1 MKLKKSRFI
10 FISVLTLFYLLTFIL
25 SRYDT
30 FAWFTSESTAS
41 AEITNA
47 TTSDLLWIKGE
58 IQYEE
63 NCQLSSTVMI
73 KNISTID
80 IPFSLELKG
89 KDGSTHVISKTL
101 HPNETFTSKPN
112 ITHNPLNDCT
122 IKQVE
127 YDLTALNS
135 YIDET
140 IILTVSQEKLKAAS
154 KQRKNELPAPDK
166 LDTQTEKEDV
176 DLAPKEEESTDDPSL
191 PSEKVEESNESP
203 TKPPENELEPPP
215 AQKSEGQNEKPEEL
229 EEPKEPAAPQ
239 PEDALKGELSTDKEK
254 R

>member
-1 MKLKKSRFI
+1 MKLKKSRFV
-10 FISVLTLFYLLTFIL
+10 FISVLTLLYLLTFIL

-41 AEITNA
+41 AEITNS

-63 NCQLSSTVMI
+63 NCQISSTVMI

-80 IPFSLELKG
+80 IPFSLELIG
-89 KDGSTHVISKTL
+89 QNGSTHVISKSL
-101 HPNETFTSKPN
+101 HPNEIFTSNPN
-112 ITHNPLNDCT
+112 ETHNLLNDCT

-140 IILTVSQEKLKAAS
+140 IILTVSQEKLKATA
-154 KQRKNELPAPDK
+154 KQKENDLPAPDK
-166 LDTQTEKEDV
+166 IDTQTEEEDV
-176 DLAPKEEESTDDPSL
+176 DLPPKEEESTDDPSL
-191 PSEKVEESNESP
+191 PPGKEEESNEDA
-203 TKPPENELEPPP
+203 TKPPENALEPPP
-215 AQKSEGQNEKPEEL
+215 AQKLEVQNEKR
-229 EEPKEPAAPQ
+229 EEPVDRKL
-239 PEDALKGELSTDKEK
+239 EDA

>member
-1 MKLKKSRFI
+1 MKLKKSRFA
-10 FISVLTLFYLLTFIL
+10 FISVLTLLYVLTFFL

-47 TTSDLLWIKGE
+47 TTTDLLWINGE

-63 NCQLSSTVMI
+63 NCQIRSTVMI

-80 IPFSLELKG
+80 IPFNLEWIG
-89 KDGSTHVISKTL
+89 ENGSTHVISETL

-112 ITHNPLNDCT
+112 VTQHPLNDCT

-140 IILTVSQEKLKAAS
+140 IFLTVSKEKLKAS
-154 KQRKNELPAPDK
+154 VKQKENEFSTPDK
-166 LDTQTEKEDV
+166 IDSQTEEEDV
-176 DLAPKEEESTDDPSL
+176 ELAPKEEETTDDPSH
-191 PSEKVEESNESP
+191 PPVNEEEVNEDP
-203 TKPPENELEPPP
+203 TNQPENELEPPP
-215 AQKSEGQNEKPEEL
+215 TQKPEVQNEIPEKPEEL
-229 EEPKEPAAPQ
+229 
-239 PEDALKGELSTDKEK
+239 
-254 R
+254 